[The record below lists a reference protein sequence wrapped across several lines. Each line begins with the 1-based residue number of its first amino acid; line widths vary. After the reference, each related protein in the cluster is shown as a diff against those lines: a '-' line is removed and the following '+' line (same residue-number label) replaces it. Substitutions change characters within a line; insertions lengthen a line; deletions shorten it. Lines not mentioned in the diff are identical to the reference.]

1 MHRSSFVTFSL
12 GWVLHGLVK
21 ATIAMRGEKAPVMVY
36 AAALLL
42 FELGDLNVV
51 NAAALQGKPFEDF
64 IGISIYC
71 IVSSSRGFCSVTT
84 GSFGL

>member
-12 GWVLHGLVK
+12 GWVLHGLIK
-21 ATIAMRGEKAPVMVY
+21 ATIAMPGEKAPIMVY

-51 NAAALQGKPFEDF
+51 NAAALQESRLRILLEFLF
-64 IGISIYC
+64 IASL
-71 IVSSSRGFCSVTT
+71 VAVEGFA
-84 GSFGL
+84 L